1 VLASLAVGIFRRLED
16 FLERMVEAPAGRLG
30 AAPQPVTL
38 AKRIARAMD
47 TNKRFGEDGVIVPN
61 RYVLHLSPSD
71 YASFEAYQASLE
83 EDLAHD
89 VLTRAR
95 REGYRLMARP
105 RVILQP
111 DGLVPRGEVRVAASV
126 ADADASAEAAQPL
139 PDATSV
145 LARAGHAVP
154 DPNTAARAFLVVQ
167 TDGGPAAR
175 FDLGAALIAI
185 GRAADNDVILDD
197 PQVSRHHCQLKLQHG
212 AYGFI
217 DLGSRNGSTVNGQ
230 RVEEIA
236 LADGDR
242 IRIGNTSIEFRLRG

>member
-1 VLASLAVGIFRRLED
+1 MGIFRRLED

-61 RYVLHLSPSD
+61 RYVVHLSPTD
-71 YASFEAYQASLE
+71 YSSFESYHGSLE
-83 EDLAHD
+83 DDLAHD

-105 RVILQP
+105 RVILQA
-111 DGLVPRGEVRVAASV
+111 DGLVPRGEVRVAATV
-126 ADADASAEAAQPL
+126 ADDAAAPI
-139 PDATSV
+139 DARPASSDTVV
-145 LARAGHAVP
+145 LARPGHAIP
-154 DPNTAARAFLVVQ
+154 EPNTASRAYLVVQ
-167 TDGGPAAR
+167 TDGAPPAR
-175 FDLGAALIAI
+175 FDLGGALIAV

-197 PQVSRHHCQLKLQHG
+197 AQVSRHHCQLKLQHG
-212 AYGFI
+212 AYGFV
-217 DLGSRNGSTVNGQ
+217 DLQSRNGSAVNGQ
-230 RVEEIA
+230 PVEEIA